1 MKDIVRKQ
9 AGELQKVIDLM
20 HIAYGTLFNVEGIY
34 DQNDMIFPSEL
45 NEASEK
51 ITDARQLIEEYLQRL

>member
-9 AGELQKVIDLM
+9 AGELQKVVDLL
-20 HIAYGTLFNVEGIY
+20 HIAYGTLFNVEGEY
-34 DQNDMIFPSEL
+34 DKNDLLFPSEL